1 MDFMGKADRNKKSS
15 IGVTGMKFKMATIAL
30 LCGLVQCLVVLDTVA
45 ETVTETKSLRGDHTV
60 DSASANAKIMRWQDD
75 KEPIERDY
83 IQQPPLI
90 PHSVESYRINLKF
103 NKCLTCHSWAN
114 YKEAKATKIS
124 QTHFEDREGQVL
136 ANVSARRY
144 FCLQCHV
151 PQVDAKPLIENK
163 FEPVQAITGH

>member
-1 MDFMGKADRNKKSS
+1 MKTLTSAMITLVFS
-15 IGVTGMKFKMATIAL
+15 IVCFAVP
-30 LCGLVQCLVVLDTVA
+30 GLISA
-45 ETVTETKSLRGDHTV
+45 ETKSLRGDHPV
-60 DSASANAKIMRWQDD
+60 DSPSAGAEIKYWQDD

-83 IQQPPLI
+83 VQQPPLV
-90 PHSVESYRINLKF
+90 PHTIDTYRVNLKF

-144 FCLQCHV
+144 FCPQCHV
-151 PQVDAKPLIENK
+151 PQVDAKPLVKNN
-163 FEPVQAITGH
+163 FEPVQAITGRR